1 MNNSFWRETLLALLI
16 SAATAIVFEFTRPML
31 GGATALRLGLLAA
44 ATAYVAVLLGSAR
57 GRSGRLV
64 AAAAWMAL
72 AGALLLFNPAL
83 GAWLILPAGFIWLLR
98 SLFNYNRMLPALA
111 DAGLTGLALI
121 SAVVAAGHSHSL
133 FLSLWCFFLVQALHG
148 FLPKSIAK
156 PHRDRSSD
164 PFDAAARQAEAAL
177 RQLSVRH

>member
-1 MNNSFWRETLLALLI
+1 MSSFWRETVLALLI
-16 SAATAIVFEFTRPML
+16 SAATAIIFEFTRPML

-44 ATAYVAVLLGSAR
+44 ATAYLAVLLGTAS
-57 GRSGRLV
+57 GRSGRLL

-72 AGALLLFNPAL
+72 AGALLLFNPSL

-98 SLFNYNRMLPALA
+98 SLFSYRRMLPALA

-133 FLSLWCFFLVQALHG
+133 FLSLWCYFLVQALHG
-148 FLPKSIAK
+148 FLSKASAAPR
-156 PHRDRSSD
+156 HDRSID

-177 RQLSVRH
+177 RRLSVRH